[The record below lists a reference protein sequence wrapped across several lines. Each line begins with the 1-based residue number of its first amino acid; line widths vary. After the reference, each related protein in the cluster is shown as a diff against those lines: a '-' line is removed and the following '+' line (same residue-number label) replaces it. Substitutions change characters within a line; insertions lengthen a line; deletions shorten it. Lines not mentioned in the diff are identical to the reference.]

1 MAKKNSSGFDRW
13 AGKSKIVYEQVA
25 PTDNSKT
32 ERRVLSPF
40 FWNVSR
46 GSRVNTAGRNAD
58 VVVKN

>member
-1 MAKKNSSGFDRW
+1 MAKKIVRVSIDGQ
-13 AGKSKIVYEQVA
+13 AKAKIVYEQVA

-58 VVVKN
+58 VVGKN